1 MNDEN
6 QENEALK
13 GTCERLNSLK
23 MKTPESALND
33 FSASYWLKDA
43 VRTALDRDP
52 VDALNDAAVLYVL
65 MNDNLNK
72 IQAQNRDDMSRNQT
86 MRTFLD
92 ECSCESGLPAEYD
105 ARGIPLGFMC
115 DKCRDEKLKKYL
127 PEISIDSNCE
137 YDEQSEPAKTRLDFR

>member
-1 MNDEN
+1 
-6 QENEALK
+6 
-13 GTCERLNSLK
+13 

-92 ECSCESGLPAEYD
+92 ECSCESGLPVEYD
-105 ARGIPLGFMC
+105 ARGIPLGLMC
-115 DKCRDEKLKKYL
+115 DKCRDDKLKKYL
-127 PEISIDSNCE
+127 PEISIDSNYE
-137 YDEQSEPAKTRLDFR
+137 YDEKIYLNLGSQFSIGTALSRKPKGRQSGTRTK